1 MERSRIIL
9 FDFTVHSTDFWN
21 QENSDCENN
30 SFHLSCC
37 LVLKLNDLQSVNVG
51 LFDQYFRITGEY
63 VLCFKFFLF
72 YILPQ
77 IDYYLWDGS
86 VIFTTFSE
94 MELCNADGAIWIGLQ
109 HPVIKVSRNLN
120 ILKFLSYP
128 DLMTD

>member
-1 MERSRIIL
+1 MLYFFLKITVIVMERSRIIL

-77 IDYYLWDGS
+77 II
-86 VIFTTFSE
+86 IFE
-94 MELCNADGAIWIGLQ
+94 MEVLFSL
-109 HPVIKVSRNLN
+109 LF
-120 ILKFLSYP
+120 LKWNYVM
-128 DLMTD
+128 LMVLYE